1 MPQFSSN
8 SVHSEP
14 ANPAP
19 QPRPFQTDAEFDLLL
34 PKPFQDLSQRHWTPV
49 AVAHEAARFL
59 ADRPGDRVLDVG
71 CGPGK
76 FCAVGA
82 SATQGHFI
90 GVEQRGNLVRIA
102 QSLLQHFQ
110 IPRATI
116 VQGNIVDFDFGQFDA
131 FYLFNPFQENSL
143 PSYGIDSSV
152 TLDPRLYDLYTAH
165 VYRQLS
171 AVPLGTRVATYWGD
185 QEEIPDSYDCVGS
198 QFDDR
203 LRFWIKRRHHSLMA
217 PCGAAALSNAD
228 DLRPASSRS
237 GIYRQGAMAHALLS
251 SGILS

>member
-1 MPQFSSN
+1 MPRSSSH
-8 SVHSEP
+8 SVHQQPDNS
-14 ANPAP
+14 AP
-19 QPRPFQTDAEFDLLL
+19 KPRPFQTDAEFDILL

-82 SATQGHFI
+82 AATQGHFV

-110 IPRATI
+110 IRRATI
-116 VQGNIVDFDFGQFDA
+116 VQGNIVNFDFGQFDA

-152 TLDPRLYDLYTAH
+152 ALDPRLYDVYTAH

-171 AVPLGTRVATYWGD
+171 SVPLGTRVATYWGD

-198 QFDDR
+198 HFDDR
-203 LRFWIKRRHHSLMA
+203 LRFWIKRRPHALLA
-217 PCGAAALSNAD
+217 PCGAAALSRAGGP
-228 DLRPASSRS
+228 RPSPRS
-237 GIYRQGAMAHALLS
+237 NRSHGQGVLVSPLLS
-251 SGILS
+251 SGTLS